1 MKGELKMISY
11 ITDFREEKRALIK
24 EYKKYK
30 NVIFGKTNNFVI
42 INGVTYNGITKELFE
57 KLTKED

>member
-1 MKGELKMISY
+1 MISY
-11 ITDFREEKRALIK
+11 ITDFREEKRTLIK
-24 EYKKYK
+24 AYKKYK

-42 INGVTYNGITKELFE
+42 INGVTYNGITKELFK

>member
-1 MKGELKMISY
+1 MASY
-11 ITDFREEKRALIK
+11 IADFREEKQVLIK

-30 NVIFGKTNNFVI
+30 NVIFSNTNNFVI
-42 INGVTYNGITKELFE
+42 INEVIYNGITKELFE